1 MMMTTM
7 KDHIVNKKNMYI
19 FESQLKRL
27 IDVLYFTYN
36 KKKEVKT

>member
-1 MMMTTM
+1 MTTM

-27 IDVLYFTYN
+27 IDVLYFTYK